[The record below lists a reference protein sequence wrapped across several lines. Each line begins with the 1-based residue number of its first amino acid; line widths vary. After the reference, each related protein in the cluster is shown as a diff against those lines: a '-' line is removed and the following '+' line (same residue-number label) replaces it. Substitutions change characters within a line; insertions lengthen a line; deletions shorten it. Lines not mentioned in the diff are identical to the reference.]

1 MRVISFFCLIIS
13 IVFVL
18 ATIALIVNTLDEVFS
33 KSNES
38 VTKKDVMKDVCLIST
53 FLNIGIFLFLVYFI
67 PKKNCEDAVRK
78 CIKEQYGVVYNYNY
92 SYIYNEGDFSYD
104 NKYFTVNIIKDID
117 NNKYV
122 KVLELTNDNN
132 NNNNFNTVTLP
143 LKK

>member
-1 MRVISFFCLIIS
+1 MRVISFFCLPIS
-13 IVFVL
+13 IVFAL
-18 ATIALIVNTLDEVFS
+18 TAIALIVNTLYEVFS

-38 VTKKDVMKDVCLIST
+38 VTKKDVMKYVCLINV
-53 FLNIGIFLFLVYFI
+53 FLIIGIFLFLVYFI
-67 PKKNCEDAVRK
+67 PKKNCEDAVRQ

-92 SYIYNEGDFSYD
+92 SYIYNEGNFLYD
-104 NKYFTVNIIKDID
+104 NKYFTINIIKDID

-122 KVLELTNDNN
+122 KVLEQTND